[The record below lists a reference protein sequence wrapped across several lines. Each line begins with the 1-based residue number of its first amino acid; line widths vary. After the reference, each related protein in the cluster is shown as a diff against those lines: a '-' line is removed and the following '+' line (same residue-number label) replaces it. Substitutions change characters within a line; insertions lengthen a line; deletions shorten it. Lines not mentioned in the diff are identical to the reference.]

1 MPLSP
6 ALEEMF
12 DEVIATIGGTLVDV
26 ELEESDLL
34 ICFKK
39 AKRTFQQKGHNSYRR
54 QFLPIDVTK
63 GTTVYPVPDE
73 IDTIVKFITP
83 GSGVSFSS
91 DDAFAIIGYNSMFD
105 NFMFGGS
112 CNGFDQTTYE
122 LYLQKIESLRR
133 MTVTESQFQFDKF
146 AKTVTLLRPPKANEK
161 WFMECYANLTD
172 DEYSKIDWVIRWT
185 VAEAKHML
193 GMAYRKFQNLPGPMG
208 EVSLSGSEYLQE
220 SQQEKEQLLEDIL
233 NFVDG
238 ESDFMEVRFG

>member
-6 ALEEMF
+6 AIQEMF

-54 QFLPIDVTK
+54 QFLPIDVVK
-63 GTTVYPVPDE
+63 GQTTYTVPDE
-73 IDTIVKFITP
+73 IDTIVKFIMP

-105 NFMFGGS
+105 NFMFGGN
-112 CNGFDQTTYE
+112 CNGFDQLTYE
-122 LYLQKIESLRR
+122 MYLQKIESLRR
-133 MTVTESQFQFDKF
+133 MTVTETQFQFDKF
-146 AKTVTLLRPPKANEK
+146 SKTVTLLRPPKANEK

-172 DEYSKIDWVIRWT
+172 DEYAKIDWIIRWT

-193 GMAYRKFQNLPGPMG
+193 GMAYRKFQNLPGPTG

-238 ESDFMEVRFG
+238 ESDFMEIRFG

>member
-12 DEVIATIGGTLVDV
+12 QEVIATIGGTLVDV

-54 QFLPIDVTK
+54 QFVPVQIVK
-63 GTTVYPVPDE
+63 GTNTYPVADDV
-73 IDTIVKFITP
+73 DTIVKFITP
-83 GSGVSFSS
+83 GSGASFSS
-91 DDAFAIIGYNSMFD
+91 DDAFAILGYNSMFE
-105 NFMFGGS
+105 NVLFGG
-112 CNGFDQTTYE
+112 NGGFDQATYE

-133 MTVTESQFQFDKF
+133 VMVTESQFHFDKF
-146 AKTVTLLRPPKANEK
+146 AKTVTLLKSPKANST

-172 DEYSKIDWVIRWT
+172 DEYSKVDWIIRWT
-185 VAEAKHML
+185 IAEAKHML
-193 GMAYRKFQNLPGPMG
+193 GMAYAKFQSLPGPMG
-208 EVSLSGSEYLQE
+208 EMSLNGSEYIQQ
-220 SQQEKEQLLEDIL
+220 SNQEKEQLLEDIL

-238 ESDFMEVRFG
+238 ESDFMEIRFG